1 MGDFRKRLTDEEL
14 SGTEEELRASLSL
27 LQSSPDGAPVD
38 PLLESAIDI
47 GLNLIDAVRNE
58 RKLLQYPVRSE
69 VEDENAALKELIGAL
84 IPVAQAAEG
93 LWTEMS
99 QNDLRYLDLP
109 TRHRV
114 MSKLGG
120 ALRELRMVMSSLEQQ
135 RLGGAPLRN
144 VA

>member
-1 MGDFRKRLTDEEL
+1 MGDFRTRLTDEEL
-14 SGTEEELRASLSL
+14 RGTEEELRASLNL
-27 LQSSPDGAPVD
+27 LHSSPDGAPAD

-58 RKLLQYPVRSE
+58 RKLLQYPVRSRA
-69 VEDENAALKELIGAL
+69 EDENAALKELISAL

-93 LWTEMS
+93 LWSEVA

-120 ALRELRMVMSSLEQQ
+120 ALRELRSVMTTMEQQ
-135 RLGGAPLRN
+135 RHGGPFRN